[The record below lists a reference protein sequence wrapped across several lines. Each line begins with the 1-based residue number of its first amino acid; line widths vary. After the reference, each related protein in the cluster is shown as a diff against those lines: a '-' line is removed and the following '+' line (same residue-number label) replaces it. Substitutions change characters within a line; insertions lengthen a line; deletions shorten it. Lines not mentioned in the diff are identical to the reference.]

1 MATPNSRATLIEYC
15 KRRLGDPVIEINV
28 DEDQLEDRVDE
39 ALQYYREFHSDAT
52 VRTYLKHQVTA
63 QDVTNEYI
71 TLANNIVFV
80 SKMFPLQSSF
90 QSSRNFFDIKYQMML
105 NDIADLMNFAG
116 DLAYYEQM
124 QQYLSLLD
132 MKLNGQPQVQFSRKQ
147 NRLYI
152 FGDFQDDDINE
163 GDYIVAEVYTEIN
176 DSDHTSIFNDMFLK
190 EYTTAL
196 IKQQWG
202 QNLIKFEGMQLPGGV
217 ILNGRQIYD
226 DATGEIEA
234 LRQRVRDEHEFPPDF
249 FVG

>member
-1 MATPNSRATLIEYC
+1 MATPTSRATLIEYC
-15 KRRLGDPVIEINV
+15 KRRLGDPVLEINV

-52 VRTYLKHQVTA
+52 VRTYLKHQITA

-71 TLANNIVFV
+71 TLANNIIFV

-147 NRLYI
+147 IRLYI

-226 DATGEIEA
+226 DATGEIET

>member
-1 MATPNSRATLIEYC
+1 MATPTSRATLIEYC
-15 KRRLGDPVIEINV
+15 KRRLGDPVIEVNV

-39 ALQYYREFHSDAT
+39 ALQYYQEYHSDAT

-63 QDVTNEYI
+63 TDVSNEYI
-71 TLANNIVFV
+71 TLPSNILFV
-80 SKMFPLQSSF
+80 SKLFPLESSF
-90 QSSRNFFDIKYQMML
+90 NQSRNFFDIKYQMML

-132 MKLNGQPQVQFSRKQ
+132 MKLNGHPQVQFSRRQ
-147 NRLYI
+147 NRLHI
-152 FGDFQDDDINE
+152 FGDFADGDINE
-163 GDYIVAEVYTEIN
+163 GDFLVAEVYTVI
-176 DSDHTSIFNDMFLK
+176 DPTTHTSVFNDMFVK

-202 QNLIKFEGMQLPGGV
+202 TNLIKFEGMQLPGGV
-217 ILNGRQIYD
+217 VLNGRQIYD
-226 DATGEIEA
+226 DATGEIA
-234 LRQRVRDEHEFPPDF
+234 TLRENLRLEQELPPDF

>member
-1 MATPNSRATLIEYC
+1 MAAPNSRATLIDYC
-15 KRRLGDPVIEINV
+15 RRRLGEPVIEVNV

-52 VRTYLKHQVTA
+52 VRTYLKHLVTA
-63 QDVTNEYI
+63 DDVTNQYI
-71 TLANNIVFV
+71 PLANNIIFV
-80 SKMFPLQSSF
+80 SKMFPVAGGIVGGSGM
-90 QSSRNFFDIKYQMML
+90 FDIKYQMML
-105 NDIADLMNFAG
+105 NNIHDLMNFAG

-124 QQYLSLLD
+124 QQYLSTLD
-132 MKLNGQPQVQFSRKQ
+132 MKLNGTPQVQFSRRQ

-152 FGDFQDDDINE
+152 FGDFIDGDIQA
-163 GDYIVAEVYTEIN
+163 GDYIVAEVYTEVS
-176 DSDHTSIFNDMFLK
+176 DVDHTSIFNDMFVK

-226 DATGEIEA
+226 DATAEIA
-234 LRQRVRDEHEFPPDF
+234 TLRENIRLEHEFPPDF

>member
-1 MATPNSRATLIEYC
+1 MANPTSRATLIDYC

-39 ALQYYREFHSDAT
+39 ALQYYQEYHSDAT
-52 VRTYLKHQVTA
+52 LRTYLKHQVTA
-63 QDVTNEYI
+63 TDVSNEYI
-71 TLANNIVFV
+71 SLSSNIIFV
-80 SKMFPLQSSF
+80 SKLFPISSSF
-90 QSSRNFFDIKYQMML
+90 NSSFNFFDIKYQMML
-105 NDIADLMNFAG
+105 NDIADLQNFAG

-132 MKLNGQPQVQFSRKQ
+132 VKLNGHPQVQFQRKQ

-152 FGDFQDDDINE
+152 FGDFADNDIKE
-163 GDYIVAEVYTEIN
+163 GEFIVAEVYEIV
-176 DSDHTSIFNDMFLK
+176 DPSTHTSVFNDMWVK

-202 QNLIKFEGMQLPGGV
+202 SNLLKFEGMQLPGGV
-217 ILNGRQIYD
+217 VLNGRQIFD
-226 DATGEIEA
+226 DATTDIDK
-234 LRQRVRDEHEFPPDF
+234 LRETIRMEHEMPPDF

>member
-1 MATPNSRATLIEYC
+1 MANPTSRATLIEYC

-39 ALQYYREFHSDAT
+39 ALQYYQEYHSDAT
-52 VRTYLKHQVTA
+52 IRTYLKHQITA
-63 QDVTNEYI
+63 SDVSNEYI
-71 TLANNIVFV
+71 TLSNDIIFV
-80 SKMFPLQSSF
+80 SKLFPISSSF
-90 QSSRNFFDIKYQMML
+90 NSSYNFFDIKYQMML
-105 NDIADLMNFAG
+105 NDIADLQNFAG

-132 MKLNGQPQVQFSRKQ
+132 MKLNGTPQVQFSRKQ

-152 FGDFQDDDINE
+152 FGDFADEDIKAGE
-163 GDYIVAEVYTEIN
+163 YIIAEVYSIVDPETY
-176 DSDHTSIFNDMFLK
+176 TSIYNDMWLK
-190 EYTTAL
+190 EYTTSL

-217 ILNGRQIYD
+217 TLNGRQIYD
-226 DATGEIEA
+226 DATGEIER
-234 LRQRVRDEHEFPPDF
+234 LRENLRLEHELPPDF

>member
-1 MATPNSRATLIEYC
+1 MATPTSRATLIEYC

-71 TLANNIVFV
+71 TLANNIIFV

-90 QSSRNFFDIKYQMML
+90 QSSRNFFDIKYQIML

-226 DATGEIEA
+226 DATGEIET